1 MKIIH
6 FLFFVL
12 LVSCSPPQTKVEVP
26 KSTDKVF
33 TYEGKTLSEYE
44 IQEAIRST
52 YDFAN
57 LGKYAS
63 SNKVPSAKEKKVIFM
78 GNSIVEGWAGIDKP
92 FFGDNNYL
100 GRGISGQTSQQ
111 MLLRFRD
118 DVINLYPKAVV
129 INAGTND
136 IAENTG
142 PYNADFTFSNII
154 SMAQLAEANGIIP
167 ILSSVLPADEFIWR
181 KELGNPSAKIIQL
194 NGRLKAFAQQN
205 NWVYLDYHSK
215 LANERGGLDPKLA
228 EDGVHPT
235 LYAYKIMEGVAEEA
249 VEKAFKK

>member
-1 MKIIH
+1 MKPFY
-6 FLFFVL
+6 FLCLALFI
-12 LVSCSPPQTKVEVP
+12 SCNPSKTEVEQP
-26 KSTDKVF
+26 EEKTF
-33 TYEGKTLSEYE
+33 TYEGKTLTEFQ

-57 LGKYAS
+57 IAKYAN
-63 SNKVPSAKEKKVIFM
+63 SNRSQTSGRKTAIFM
-78 GNSIVEGWAGIDKP
+78 GNSIVEGWANTDKR
-92 FFGDNNYL
+92 FFEDNNFL
-100 GRGISGQTSQQ
+100 CRGISGQTSQQ
-111 MLLRFRD
+111 MLLRFRN
-118 DVINLYPKAVV
+118 DVVNLHPKAVV

-142 PYNADFTFSNII
+142 PYNVDFTFSNII

-181 KELGNPSAKIIQL
+181 KELGNPSTKIIQL
-194 NGRLKAFAQQN
+194 NGRLRAFAQQN

-215 LANERGGLDPKLA
+215 LVNEKGGLDPRSA

-235 LYAYKIMEGVAEEA
+235 LYAYRIMEGVATKA
-249 VEKAFKK
+249 VKKALE

>member
-1 MKIIH
+1 MKFIP
-6 FLFFVL
+6 FLFL
-12 LVSCSPPQTKVEVP
+12 AIIISCSAPPAEKP
-26 KSTDKVF
+26 KEIDKTF
-33 TYEGKTLSEYE
+33 TYEGKTLSEYQ

-57 LGKYAS
+57 LGKYAA
-63 SNKVPSAKEKKVIFM
+63 SNAGLAASTRKVIFM
-78 GNSIVEGWAGIDKP
+78 GNSIVEGWASIDKR
-92 FFGDNNYL
+92 FFKDNDYL

-111 MLLRFRD
+111 MLLRFRN

-142 PYNADFTFSNII
+142 PYNVDFTFSNII

-167 ILSSVLPADEFIWR
+167 ILSSVLPADEFVWR
-181 KELGNPSAKIIQL
+181 KELGDPSIKIKQL
-194 NGRLKAFAQQN
+194 NGRIKAFAQQN

-215 LANERGGLDPKLA
+215 LTNEKGGLDPKMA

-235 LYAYKIMEGVAEEA
+235 LYAYRLMEGVANEA
-249 VEKAFKK
+249 IEKALR